1 MTAAQRTSLRRDT
14 FAICRLELAEVL
26 RSRWILFCTAV
37 YAIVAAVFFLVG
49 MRESSILG
57 FTGMGRVLLSF
68 CHALVLLLPLL
79 ALSATGQ
86 VVNRAREDGTLE
98 LLFSHPLSRGGW
110 FAAVTLTRYAAV
122 AVPLFVTVL
131 FMALLGRVAFGQV
144 IPWAFTL
151 RTLAVSASL
160 LAAFVGI
167 GLAIS
172 TEVRSPARAAMYVLG
187 AWALSVALLDFAL
200 VGVLLQWRLNPRALF
215 LLASLNP
222 VESAR
227 VALLSGAEP
236 ELPAL
241 GPVGFYLATRFG
253 DGKLLALGI
262 LWPALL
268 GVGAWLYAL
277 RSFRRCDLV

>member
-1 MTAAQRTSLRRDT
+1 MTAATLGIARRDLV
-14 FAICRLELAEVL
+14 AVARLELAEVL
-26 RSRWILFCTAV
+26 RSRWLIFCTAV
-37 YAIVAAVFFLVG
+37 YAVVAAVFVLVG
-49 MRESSILG
+49 MRESNILG

-86 VVNRAREDGTLE
+86 IVNRARDDGTME
-98 LLFSHPLSRGGW
+98 LLFSHPLSRTGY
-110 FAAVTLTRYAAV
+110 FAGITITRYLALVAPLAA
-122 AVPLFVTVL
+122 TVL
-131 FMALLGRVAFGQV
+131 VMALLGRAAFGQA
-144 IPWAFTL
+144 IPWGFVF

-172 TEVRSPARAAMYVLG
+172 TLVRNQARATMYVLL
-187 AWALSVALLDFAL
+187 AWAIAVALLDFAL
-200 VGVLLQWRLNPRALF
+200 IGVLLQWRLNPRVIF

-222 VESAR
+222 VETAR

-241 GPVGFYLATRFG
+241 GPVGFYLATRLG
-253 DGKLLALGI
+253 DGLLLVAGI
-262 LWPALL
+262 VWPALL
-268 GVGAWLYAL
+268 GVGAWLLSL
-277 RSFRRCDLV
+277 RAFRRGDLV